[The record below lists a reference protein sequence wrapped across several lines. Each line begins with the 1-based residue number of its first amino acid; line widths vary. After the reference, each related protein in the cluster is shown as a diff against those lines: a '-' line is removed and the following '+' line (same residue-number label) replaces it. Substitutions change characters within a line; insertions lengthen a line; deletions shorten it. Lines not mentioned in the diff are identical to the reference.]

1 MIAELL
7 HDHVFRCM
15 QGNGKTKRVHHLTN
29 EPWNKPTKRE
39 KGNPRFLQPFGHK
52 LSSVFDGLYHLI
64 REAFIEILF
73 VSPTTSH
80 LVTLTFKYAPMI

>member
-39 KGNPRFLQPFGHK
+39 KGNPRFLQPFAYGR
-52 LSSVFDGLYHLI
+52 SAAFENLYHLI
-64 REAFIEILF
+64 RKAFIEILF
-73 VSPTTSH
+73 VNQKTSH
-80 LVTLTFKYAPMI
+80 LVTLTFK